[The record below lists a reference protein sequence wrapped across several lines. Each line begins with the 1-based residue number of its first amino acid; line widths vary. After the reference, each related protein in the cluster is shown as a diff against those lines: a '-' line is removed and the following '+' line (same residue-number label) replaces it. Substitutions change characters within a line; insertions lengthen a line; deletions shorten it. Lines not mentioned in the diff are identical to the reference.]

1 MYKNL
6 RKQLCKEITKMDDHM
21 FILHLACL
29 DMIDTEIVDKIIDFK
44 RLKDE
49 ADKIE
54 KNLEKKGV
62 GE

>member
-6 RKQLCKEITKMDDHM
+6 RKVYCKWINKMDDHM

-29 DMIDTEIVDKIIDFK
+29 DMIDTETVDKVIDFK

-49 ADKIE
+49 ADKME
-54 KNLEKKGV
+54 KDLEKRSCK
-62 GE
+62 